1 MFIGVGDRSGKG
13 LNRFR
18 SADALVVGM
27 VSYARFASV
36 RETVIGADTCC
47 IWVIEVP
54 AYLGGLMVSELG
66 SVRECRDLF
75 WMKRTL

>member
-27 VSYARFASV
+27 VSYA
-36 RETVIGADTCC
+36 
-47 IWVIEVP
+47 
-54 AYLGGLMVSELG
+54 
-66 SVRECRDLF
+66 
-75 WMKRTL
+75 